1 LFAKRYNLMPFLE
14 LFDETLDINATEN
27 YELSVQVS
35 SDDLSFCI
43 LDTLRNK
50 FVLLRSYE
58 PEDNSRF
65 DPYRLN
71 EIIKRDD
78 FLTRSFRKAL
88 VITPS
93 FRSTLVPAPLFDDS
107 KKEDFLAFNQI
118 SSVKERILTNKL
130 KYPEIIAIF
139 SLPEGTA
146 DIITS
151 SFPRCA
157 IMHPLKPLFQYI
169 NFNKRPAGNYIQI
182 HFEHDFF
189 TIVIFDPNELTFC
202 NAFHYKNLSD
212 IEYYVLYVLKRMN
225 IGQNETVYLS
235 GRTVM
240 DQEVLRGM
248 SDYLSNIRFAL
259 PQGNYTFSYVLN
271 ETELYKYLVLFSAVN
286 CE

>member
-1 LFAKRYNLMPFLE
+1 MPFLE

-35 SDDLSFCI
+35 PDDLSFCI

-71 EIIKRDD
+71 EIIKKDD
-78 FLTRSFRKAL
+78 FLTRPFRKTI
-88 VITPS
+88 VITPTS
-93 FRSTLVPAPLFDDS
+93 STTLVPAPLFDDS
-107 KKEDFLAFNQI
+107 RKEDFLAFNQNH
-118 SSVKERILTNKL
+118 SDRERILISKL
-130 KYPEIIAIF
+130 KYPDIYAIF

-146 DIITS
+146 DILNA
-151 SFPRCA
+151 SFPRA
-157 IMHPLKPLFQYI
+157 AVMHPLKPLFQYI
-169 NFNKRPAGNYIQI
+169 NFNKRSAGSYIHI
-182 HFEHDFF
+182 HFEPEYFS
-189 TIVIFDPNELTFC
+189 IVIFDPNELTFC
-202 NAFHYKNLSD
+202 NTFYYRNLSD

-225 IGQNETVYLS
+225 IRQNEPVYLS
-235 GRTVM
+235 GKM
-240 DQEVLRGM
+240 MNDQEVLHGM
-248 SDYLSNIRFAL
+248 SNYLSNLRFAL

-271 ETELYKYLVLFSAVN
+271 ETELHKYLVLFSAVN

>member
-1 LFAKRYNLMPFLE
+1 MPFLE

-35 SDDLSFCI
+35 PDDLSFCI

-71 EIIKRDD
+71 EIIKKDD
-78 FLTRSFRKAL
+78 FITRPFRKTI
-88 VITPS
+88 VITPTS
-93 FRSTLVPAPLFDDS
+93 RTTLVPAPLFDDS
-107 KKEDFLAFNQI
+107 RKEDFLAFNLNFPE
-118 SSVKERILTNKL
+118 KERILTNKHR
-130 KYPEIIAIF
+130 YPDIYTIF

-146 DIITS
+146 DLLNST
-151 SFPRCA
+151 FPRCV

-169 NFNKRPAGNYIQI
+169 NFNKRSAGNNIHI
-182 HFEHDFF
+182 HFEKEYFSM
-189 TIVIFDPNELTFC
+189 VIFDPDELTFC
-202 NAFHYKNLSD
+202 NTFYYKSLSD
-212 IEYYVLYVLKRMN
+212 IEYYMLYVLRRLN
-225 IGQNETVYLS
+225 IRQNEAVYLS
-235 GRTVM
+235 GRTKR
-240 DQEVLRGM
+240 DQEVLREM
-248 SDYLSNIRFAL
+248 SGYLSNLRFAL

-271 ETELYKYLVLFSAVN
+271 ETELHRYLVLFSAVN